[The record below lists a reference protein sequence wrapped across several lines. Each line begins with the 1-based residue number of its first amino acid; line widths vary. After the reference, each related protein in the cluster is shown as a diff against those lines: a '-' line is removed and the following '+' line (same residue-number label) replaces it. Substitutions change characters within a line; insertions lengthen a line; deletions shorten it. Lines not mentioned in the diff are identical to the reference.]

1 MESNSWHKMSSIVYE
16 ARKLE
21 VDGKPVRQ
29 YIGQARTYACMHAQI
44 NRPKT

>member
-21 VDGKPVRQ
+21 VDGKPGTHV
-29 YIGQARTYACMHAQI
+29 CMHA
-44 NRPKT
+44 RTDK